1 MGDGRKCEA
10 ILDEPTLRDECA
22 EDADDC
28 SPNADCSDLVDG
40 FECQCRQGFS
50 GDGRTCTGRPLAQNI
65 WGCASTLR
73 SLPLSYV
80 PVSYLG

>member
-22 EDADDC
+22 ENADDC

-40 FECQCRQGFS
+40 FECQCRKGFS
-50 GDGRTCTGRPLAQNI
+50 GDGRTCTGRPLARNFRGAPTPYAPSPI
-65 WGCASTLR
+65 PM
-73 SLPLSYV
+73 SL
-80 PVSYLG
+80 